1 MGAPYGL
8 KLKKAIT
15 NGNWSN
21 TSTWNGGVKPV
32 AGDVVA
38 TNGFDITVDEDVE
51 VYHITNVPVE
61 DYRTKATPIMTS
73 HVTTDSISGLNGEVV
88 EYGYSP
94 SQFAQI
100 YYIFDGDNA
109 SAIRLYNNQ
118 GIGYRFDSAVAINK
132 WSWDSG
138 TSTSSRW
145 AVDFELQASN
155 DNTSWTV
162 IDSVVGLNSRTY
174 SNFSLSNT
182 TAYTYYRVVVTAD
195 NGYGS
200 AYYGE
205 ISLWAIEQGYEIE
218 ATSEGGS
225 LILQDGVTLECTDDK
240 IGLSSIG
247 SIDHFVKYSGSGS
260 ATVIA
265 NFMESSSSNSLRK
278 STFFHDGTGTLN
290 IQGECRDRRPYMLT
304 QDATTYIAYTERYG
318 YRIKC
323 DGTGTTNFV
332 GNIWY
337 EHDGNGNERYYCFDV
352 RNGHTF
358 NITGDYD
365 WSGIRTGG
373 NQNVRTNFILIQ
385 DSELNVTGDIHMYS
399 HERDGVHPWGI
410 YRSIFN
416 MTGDIVSYFRASSDY
431 SKDYDY
437 VRVFNS
443 SDTTKTVNIIGKI
456 ETNTRGWA
464 FYADNS
470 YANPVVL
477 SGPFVSGKYGE
488 SPYYSNSIRIHSSGL
503 SNNSFVFRDSTNTY
517 STYPSPEPNAIT
529 FVTPDVN
536 VDLPSISDVRSGT
549 IYGSGNYTGTLAVP
563 LPSQVSLGIA
573 TDNTTGTGVLSASD
587 VWSEQVSNITT
598 AGSIGER
605 LKNASTVE
613 STGDQLESF
622 L

>member
-1 MGAPYGL
+1 MSAPYGL
-8 KLKKAIT
+8 KLKKAIA
-15 NGNWSN
+15 NGNWSD
-21 TSTWNGGVKPV
+21 TSTWSGGVKPV

-51 VYHITNVPVE
+51 VYHITNVPVQ
-61 DYRTKATPIMTS
+61 DYRTKATPSMSS

-100 YYIFDGDNA
+100 YYIFDGSNA
-109 SAIRLYNNQ
+109 SSIRLYNNQ

-145 AVDFELQASN
+145 AKDFELQASN

-205 ISLWAIEQGYEIE
+205 ISLWRIEQGYEME
-218 ATSEGGS
+218 AATEGGS
-225 LILQDGVTLECTDDK
+225 LILQDGVTLECTDNK
-240 IGLSSIG
+240 IGLSSRG
-247 SIDHFVKYSGSGS
+247 LSDHFVKYSGSSS
-260 ATVIA
+260 ATIIA
-265 NFMESSSSNSLRK
+265 NFMESNSSISLRK

-290 IQGECRDRRPYMLT
+290 IQGECRDRWPYMGT
-304 QDATTYIAYTERYG
+304 QAATTLTYYVDRYG

-323 DGTGTTNFV
+323 DGTGTTNLV

-337 EHDGNGNERYYCFDV
+337 EHGGNGSERYYCFEV
-352 RNGHTF
+352 KNGHTF

-365 WSGIRTGG
+365 WSGINASGQ
-373 NQNVRTNFILIQ
+373 QNVRTNFIRVD
-385 DSELNVTGDIHMYS
+385 DSELNMTGDIHMYS
-399 HERDGVHPWGI
+399 HERDTTYPWGI
-410 YRSIFN
+410 NGSTFN
-416 MTGDIVSYFRASSDY
+416 MTGDIVAYFRGTSDY
-431 SKDYDY
+431 ARDYDY
-437 VRVFNS
+437 VRVING

-456 ETNTRGWA
+456 ETNTRGYA
-464 FYADNS
+464 FYTNNS
-470 YANPVVL
+470 YNNPVVF

-488 SPYYSNSIRIHSSGL
+488 MPFYAISIRIHNSGL
-503 SNNSFVFRDSTNTY
+503 SNNSFVFRDNTNTY
-517 STYPSPEPNAIT
+517 NTYPSPEPSAIT

-563 LPSQVSLGIA
+563 LPSQVALGIA

-587 VWSEQVSNITT
+587 VWSEQVSSITT

>member
-1 MGAPYGL
+1 MSAPYGL
-8 KLKKAIT
+8 KLKKAIA
-15 NGNWSN
+15 NGNWSD
-21 TSTWNGGVKPV
+21 TSTWSGGVKPV

-51 VYHITNVPVE
+51 VYHITNVIVE
-61 DYRTKATPIMTS
+61 NKRTKATPIMTS
-73 HVTTDSISGLNGEVV
+73 HVTTDSIGGLNGEVV
-88 EYGYSP
+88 EYGHSP
-94 SQFAQI
+94 SQFSTI
-100 YYIFDGDNA
+100 YHVFDESNN
-109 SAIRLYNNQ
+109 SSIRLYNNQ

-182 TAYTYYRVVVTAD
+182 TAYTYYRVIVTAD

-205 ISLWAIEQGYEIE
+205 IRLWSIDQGYEKE
-218 ATSEGGS
+218 ATTEGGS

-240 IGLSSIG
+240 IGLSSRG
-247 SIDHFVKYSGSGS
+247 LTDHFIKYSGSGT
-260 ATVIA
+260 ATIMA
-265 NFMESSSSNSLRK
+265 NFMENSSNNSNRF
-278 STFFHDGTGTLN
+278 STIFHDGTGTLN
-290 IQGECRDRRPYMLT
+290 IQGECRDRLPYTST
-304 QDATTYIAYTERYG
+304 QDATTYTNNFDRYG

-323 DGTGTTNFV
+323 DGTGTTNLV

-337 EHDGNGNERYYCFDV
+337 EHFGAGSERYYCLEV
-352 RNGHTF
+352 LNGHTF

-365 WSGIRTGG
+365 WSGISTGG
-373 NQNVRTNFILIQ
+373 TSNVRPAFVFIR
-385 DSELNVTGDIHMYS
+385 DSELNMTGDIHMYS
-399 HERDGVHPWGI
+399 HERDASYPWYI
-410 YRSIFN
+410 YLSTFN
-416 MTGDIVSYFRASSDY
+416 MTGDIVSYFRTISDY
-431 SKDYDY
+431 ARDYDY
-437 VRVFNS
+437 VRVNNF

-456 ETNTRGWA
+456 ETNTRR
-464 FYADNS
+464 FSLIIENS
-470 YANPVVL
+470 YTNPVVL

-488 SPYYSNSIRIHSSGL
+488 MPFNASSIRIHSSGL
-503 SNNSFVFRDSTNTY
+503 TNNSFVFRDNTNTY
-517 STYPSPEPNAIT
+517 DTYPSPEPNAIT

-563 LPSQVSLGIA
+563 LPSQVALGIA
-573 TDNTTGTGVLSASD
+573 TDDTTGTGVLSASD

>member
-1 MGAPYGL
+1 MSAPYGL
-8 KLKKAIT
+8 KLKKAIA
-15 NGNWSN
+15 NGNWSD
-21 TSTWNGGVKPV
+21 TSTWSGGVKPV

-51 VYHITNVPVE
+51 VYHITNVPVQ
-61 DYRTKATPIMTS
+61 DYRTKATPVMTS
-73 HVTTDSISGLNGEVV
+73 HITTDSIAGLNGEVV

-94 SQFAQI
+94 ATFSTI
-100 YYIFDGDNA
+100 YYPFDGDVNT
-109 SAIRLYNNQ
+109 SIRLYPNQ
-118 GIGYRFDSAVAINK
+118 GIGYKFDSAIAINK

-138 TSTSSRW
+138 TATSTRW
-145 AVDFELQASN
+145 AKDFELQASN

-205 ISLWAIEQGYEIE
+205 ISLWQIEQGYEME
-218 ATSEGGS
+218 AATEGGS
-225 LILQDGVTLECTDDK
+225 LILQDGVTLECTDNK
-240 IGLSSIG
+240 IGLSSRG
-247 SIDHFVKYSGSGS
+247 LSDHFVKYSGSSS
-260 ATVIA
+260 ATIIA
-265 NFMESSSSNSLRK
+265 NFMESSSNNSNK
-278 STFFHDGTGTLN
+278 FSTIFHDGTGTLN
-290 IQGECRDRRPYMLT
+290 IQGECRDRWPYMNT
-304 QDATTYIAYTERYG
+304 EDATTLTYYIDRHG

-337 EHDGNGNERYYCFDV
+337 EHGGNGSERYYCFDV
-352 RNGHTF
+352 KNGHTF

-365 WSGIRTGG
+365 WSGIRTDGHS
-373 NQNVRTNFILIQ
+373 NVRTNFILTQ
-385 DSELNVTGDIHMYS
+385 DSELNMTGDIHMYS
-399 HERDGVHPWGI
+399 HERGFTHPWGV
-410 YRSIFN
+410 YRSTFN
-416 MTGDIVSYFRASSDY
+416 MTGDIVSYFRGTSDY
-431 SKDYDY
+431 ATDADY
-437 VRVFNS
+437 VYVVNG

-456 ETNTRGWA
+456 ETNTRSYA
-464 FYADNS
+464 FYTNNS
-470 YANPVVL
+470 YNNPVVF

-488 SPYYSNSIRIHSSGL
+488 MPFWLTSIRIHNSGL
-503 SNNSFVFRDSTNTY
+503 TNNSFVFRDNTNMY
-517 STYPSPEPNAIT
+517 NTYPSPEPSAIT

-563 LPSQVSLGIA
+563 LPSQVALGIA

-587 VWSEQVSNITT
+587 VWSEQVSSITT
-598 AGSIGER
+598 PGSIGER